1 MVKSNKSNNVSAKM
15 YDTLVRPVITEKSML
30 SSEAGKVTFLV
41 PLSATKDEVKA
52 AVEAIFNVK
61 VNKVNTIRQFGKE
74 KRFRGYVGQ
83 RSDLAAIAL
92 LVRMVS
98 RNQRA
103 VDEAT
108 SWLKRVV
115 VTWIILNTL
124 GFIVA
129 YLQPLIA
136 GGQYTG

>member
-30 SSEAGKVTFLV
+30 SSEAGKVTFLI

-83 RSDLAAIAL
+83 RSDFKKA
-92 LVRMVS
+92 
-98 RNQRA
+98 
-103 VDEAT
+103 
-108 SWLKRVV
+108 V
-115 VTWIILNTL
+115 VTL
-124 GFIVA
+124 A
-129 YLQPLIA
+129 E
-136 GGQYTG
+136 GQNIDVTTGI

>member
-15 YDTLVRPVITEKSML
+15 YDTLVRPVMTEKSML

-83 RSDLAAIAL
+83 RSDFKKA
-92 LVRMVS
+92 
-98 RNQRA
+98 
-103 VDEAT
+103 
-108 SWLKRVV
+108 V
-115 VTWIILNTL
+115 VTL
-124 GFIVA
+124 A
-129 YLQPLIA
+129 E
-136 GGQYTG
+136 GQNIDVTTGI

>member
-61 VNKVNTIRQFGKE
+61 VNKENTIRQFGKE

-83 RSDLAAIAL
+83 RSDFKKA
-92 LVRMVS
+92 
-98 RNQRA
+98 
-103 VDEAT
+103 
-108 SWLKRVV
+108 V
-115 VTWIILNTL
+115 VTL
-124 GFIVA
+124 A
-129 YLQPLIA
+129 E
-136 GGQYTG
+136 GQNIDVTTGI

>member
-61 VNKVNTIRQFGKE
+61 VNKVNTIRQVRQGKTFQRLRRTAF
-74 KRFRGYVGQ
+74 RFQKSRCYACR
-83 RSDLAAIAL
+83 RS
-92 LVRMVS
+92 
-98 RNQRA
+98 
-103 VDEAT
+103 
-108 SWLKRVV
+108 K
-115 VTWIILNTL
+115 
-124 GFIVA
+124 
-129 YLQPLIA
+129 Y
-136 GGQYTG
+136 

>member
-41 PLSATKDEVKA
+41 PLSATRDEVKA

-83 RSDLAAIAL
+83 RSDFKKA
-92 LVRMVS
+92 
-98 RNQRA
+98 
-103 VDEAT
+103 
-108 SWLKRVV
+108 V
-115 VTWIILNTL
+115 VTL
-124 GFIVA
+124 A
-129 YLQPLIA
+129 E
-136 GGQYTG
+136 GQNIDVTTGI

>member
-83 RSDLAAIAL
+83 RSDFKKA
-92 LVRMVS
+92 
-98 RNQRA
+98 
-103 VDEAT
+103 
-108 SWLKRVV
+108 V
-115 VTWIILNTL
+115 VTLAECQNIDVT
-124 GFIVA
+124 
-129 YLQPLIA
+129 
-136 GGQYTG
+136 TGI